1 MYESIPTVSIPP
13 PWANLGH
20 LFHDESQIFFSNA
33 RGLPGGL
40 LGGGRMLTA
49 GIDSHIII
57 VFFWIA
63 IGIFICNILIKSGVH
78 CIISLNREERV
89 CTQIQ

>member
-1 MYESIPTVSIPP
+1 
-13 PWANLGH
+13 
-20 LFHDESQIFFSNA
+20 
-33 RGLPGGL
+33 
-40 LGGGRMLTA
+40 MLTA